1 MTGSV
6 DAPSNRS
13 SSSSSLLA
21 ELVDRLT
28 AQMQAGEPIDWDEV
42 LRQHPEQAEE
52 LALLRPALGVLN
64 DLSRSGDAVLSG
76 LGTPSQLVRPVLAPF
91 DVADDPEGPTSRS
104 QR

>member
-76 LGTPSQLVRPVLAPF
+76 LGTPGAADGDGLTATLGDFRVVREV
-91 DVADDPEGPTSRS
+91 GRGG
-104 QR
+104 